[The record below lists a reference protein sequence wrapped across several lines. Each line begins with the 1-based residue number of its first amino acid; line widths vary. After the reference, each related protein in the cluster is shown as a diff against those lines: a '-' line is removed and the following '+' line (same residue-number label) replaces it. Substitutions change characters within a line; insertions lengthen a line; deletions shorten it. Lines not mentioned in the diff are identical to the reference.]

1 VKVVSFVLTHWTN
14 VWRSFPLSEVKIF
27 RLFPFKF
34 SLFNI
39 RFGIQTTVFVLTL
52 RFIPV
57 NRLFFQRILSFT
69 RKKVFPFHLDD
80 WLMTVFS
87 PNLKLFFDYF

>member
-1 VKVVSFVLTHWTN
+1 VLTHWTN
-14 VWRSFPLSEVKIF
+14 ALRSFPLSEVKIF
-27 RLFPFKF
+27 RLFPSKF
-34 SLFNI
+34 SLFSI

-69 RKKVFPFHLDD
+69 RKKVFPFLLDD
-80 WLMTVFS
+80 WLMKVFS
-87 PNLKLFFDYF
+87 PNLKMFFGCF